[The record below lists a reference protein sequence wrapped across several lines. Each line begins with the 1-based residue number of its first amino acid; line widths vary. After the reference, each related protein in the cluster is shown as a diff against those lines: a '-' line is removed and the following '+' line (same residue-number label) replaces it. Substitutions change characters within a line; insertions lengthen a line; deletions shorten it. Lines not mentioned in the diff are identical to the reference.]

1 MLIVRFLPARVKC
14 AMNMRMNVQVLK
26 LRVSLTAFDMQ
37 QTVIICSLHC
47 NLKQGHLALKIKIKF
62 IVSLFILVA
71 FNCEWKI

>member
-14 AMNMRMNVQVLK
+14 DMRMSVQVLK
-26 LRVSLTAFDMQ
+26 IRVSLTAFDMQ

-47 NLKQGHLALKIKIKF
+47 NLKQGQFALKIIIMF